1 MDSCSAQKTA
11 LLECNIF
18 SQTFFCKKMDLG
30 VIAFVAW
37 LPVFFFS
44 IWKLCCAQRSKQS
57 KQTEQSEQRE
67 EAIKN
72 LQPAY
77 IKNIR
82 HNLFGYYTVERTPT
96 SYKLTFCKPVGEDK
110 SWLSAIG
117 KVKEIP
123 LSEKMGEGDFRF
135 VGPKNIL

>member
-1 MDSCSAQKTA
+1 
-11 LLECNIF
+11 
-18 SQTFFCKKMDLG
+18 MDLG

-44 IWKLCCAQRSKQS
+44 IWKLCCAQRS
-57 KQTEQSEQRE
+57 EQSEQRE